1 MLVYREKRI
10 RKMHKEAEMCRE
22 REGKTEGVRE
32 AEEQGGN
39 KTERERD
46 SSSAVVLFLVS
57 S

>member
-1 MLVYREKRI
+1 
-10 RKMHKEAEMCRE
+10 MHKEAEMCRE